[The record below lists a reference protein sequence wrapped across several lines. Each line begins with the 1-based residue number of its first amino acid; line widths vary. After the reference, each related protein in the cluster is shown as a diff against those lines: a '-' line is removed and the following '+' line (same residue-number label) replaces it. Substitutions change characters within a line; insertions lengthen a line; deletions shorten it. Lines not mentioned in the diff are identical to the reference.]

1 MNYHNE
7 HYKRL
12 KIEPWE
18 IMRANF
24 TLEEWRGFIKGNL
37 IKYTLR
43 GKNQD
48 HDDADKI
55 VAYALELQKT
65 YKEDEE

>member
-12 KIEPWE
+12 KIEPWD
-18 IMRANF
+18 IMKADL
-24 TLEEWRGFIKGNL
+24 TIEEWRGFVKGN
-37 IKYTLR
+37 IVKYTLR

-48 HDDADKI
+48 REDADKI

-65 YKEDEE
+65 YKEDE

>member
-12 KIEPWE
+12 KIEPWD
-18 IMRANF
+18 IMKADL
-24 TLEEWRGFIKGNL
+24 TIEEWRGFVKGN
-37 IKYTLR
+37 IVKYTLR

-48 HDDADKI
+48 RDDADKI

-65 YKEDEE
+65 YKEDE

>member
-12 KIEPWE
+12 KIEPWD
-18 IMRANF
+18 IMK
-24 TLEEWRGFIKGNL
+24 TDLTIEEWRGFVKGNI

-48 HDDADKI
+48 REDADKI

-65 YKEDEE
+65 YKGDE

>member
-12 KIEPWE
+12 KIEPWD
-18 IMRANF
+18 IMKADL
-24 TLEEWRGFIKGNL
+24 TLEEWRGFVKGN
-37 IKYTLR
+37 IVKYTLR

-48 HDDADKI
+48 RDDADKI

-65 YKEDEE
+65 YKEDE

>member
-12 KIEPWE
+12 KIEPWD
-18 IMRANF
+18 IMKADL
-24 TLEEWRGFIKGNL
+24 TIEEWRGFVKGN
-37 IKYTLR
+37 IVKYTLR

-48 HDDADKI
+48 RDDADKI

-65 YKEDEE
+65 YKED

>member
-7 HYKRL
+7 HYKQL
-12 KIEPWE
+12 KIEPWD
-18 IMRANF
+18 IMKNDL
-24 TLEEWRGFIKGNL
+24 TLDEWRGFIKGNL

-43 GKNQD
+43 CKNQD
-48 HDDADKI
+48 RYDADKI

-65 YKEDEE
+65 YNEK